1 MVDVEASEVERP
13 WVLKDLGF
21 QTISL
26 GLGAHKEGRDVL
38 SEEVCLIVQL
48 QKGMH

>member
-1 MVDVEASEVERP
+1 MERP

-26 GLGAHKEGRDVL
+26 GLGAHEEGAGVL
-38 SEEVCLIVQL
+38 SEEVSLIVQL
-48 QKGMH
+48 QRETH

>member
-1 MVDVEASEVERP
+1 MEESEVERP
-13 WVLKDLGF
+13 WVLKNLGF
-21 QTISL
+21 QMISL

-48 QKGMH
+48 ERGTH

>member
-1 MVDVEASEVERP
+1 MEASEVERP
-13 WVLKDLGF
+13 WVLKNLGF
-21 QTISL
+21 QMISL

-48 QKGMH
+48 ERGTH

>member
-1 MVDVEASEVERP
+1 MEASEVERP
-13 WVLKDLGF
+13 WVLRDLGF

-38 SEEVCLIVQL
+38 SEEVCLIAHYR
-48 QKGMH
+48 GGTH